1 MPPGAVLLFVDAT
14 ILRWFPPLRYAWA
27 FRGEQAVVRISGQ
40 NAKRVLFG
48 AINPVTGHRLILR
61 LPGMRQ
67 EDCQAFFQYL
77 RSHYPGRPL
86 WLLLNRAPGQE
97 AGKTQALAARLGI
110 ELLWLPKKCSE
121 LNAVDHLWRELK
133 RLIAA
138 NRQFRTIDIEADY
151 AEAWFLGL
159 SAQEALRKAGILS
172 EHYWLRDFL
181 RNFCKPT

>member
-14 ILRWFPPLRYAWA
+14 ILRWLPPLRYAWA

-40 NAKRVLFG
+40 NARRVVFG
-48 AINPVTGHRLILR
+48 AINPLTGHRLILR
-61 LPGMRQ
+61 RPGIRQ
-67 EDCQAFFQYL
+67 EDCQAFFRHL
-77 RSHYPGRPL
+77 RDHYPGRPL

-97 AGKTQALAARLGI
+97 AAKTRTLAARLGI
-110 ELLWLPKKCSE
+110 ELLRLPKKCSE
-121 LNAVDHLWRELK
+121 LNAVDHLWRDLK

-138 NRQFRTIDIEADY
+138 TRQFRTIEVEADY

-159 SAQEALRKAGILS
+159 SAREALREAGILS
-172 EHYWLRDFL
+172 RHFWLRDFL